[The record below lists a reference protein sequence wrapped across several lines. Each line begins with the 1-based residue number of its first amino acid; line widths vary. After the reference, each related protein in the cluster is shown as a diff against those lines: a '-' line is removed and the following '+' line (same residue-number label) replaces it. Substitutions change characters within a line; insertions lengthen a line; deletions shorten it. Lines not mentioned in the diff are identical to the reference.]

1 VNKQLKYPLFLA
13 AVGSFSTFLLA
24 TAYGFTAPIIAQRI
38 AEQATAGV
46 KEIFPSASSIEDVS
60 ANYNNLSLAGINTIF
75 EIKQNNQ
82 IAAYGYEATANGYS
96 GEITSLLVL
105 SITNDQIIGYRTINQ
120 TETKGGTY
128 GDILLSNSLFDQQ
141 FVNLGF
147 TNIPDGIDLT
157 AGSTAKVT
165 LNAIKSIARNVL
177 KFHIEEVKGEELIV
191 PEVLSNPLETIK
203 SIITT
208 IDEVNNLKE
217 TFTDAKALGLDI
229 YEIKSNSETV
239 AYGYVT
245 VAVGFGGDIA
255 SLILIDSKTD
265 IILNLSIIK
274 HTESAD
280 YGGALLDSRSF
291 VGQFSN
297 MPISNFD
304 NVDIEAGITVTEN
317 AFRTSI
323 KQALN
328 YHLSKV
334 KVG

>member
-1 VNKQLKYPLFLA
+1 MNKQLKYPLFLA

-60 ANYNNLSLAGINTIF
+60 ANYDNLSIAGIKTIF

-82 IAAYGYEATANGYS
+82 VVAYGYEARANGYS

-105 SITNDQIIGYRTINQ
+105 SITDDQIIGYRTINQ

-128 GDILLSNSLFDQQ
+128 GDILLSNPQFDQQ

-147 TNIPDGIDLT
+147 TTVPDAIDLT

-177 KFHIEEVKGEELIV
+177 KFHIEEVKGEELII

-203 SIITT
+203 SIINT

-229 YEIKSNSETV
+229 YEIKSNSETI

-255 SLILIDSKTD
+255 SLVLIDSKTD
-265 IILNLSIIK
+265 VILNLSIIK

>member
-141 FVNLGF
+141 FVNLRF

-229 YEIKSNSETV
+229 YEIKYNSETV

>member
-1 VNKQLKYPLFLA
+1 MNKQLKYPLFLA

-105 SITNDQIIGYRTINQ
+105 SISNDQIIGYRTINQ

-128 GDILLSNSLFDQQ
+128 GDILLSNPQFDQQ

-177 KFHIEEVKGEELIV
+177 KFHIEEVKGEELII

-203 SIITT
+203 SIITI

-229 YEIKSNSETV
+229 YEIKSNSETI

-245 VAVGFGGDIA
+245 VAAGFGGDVA
-255 SLILIDSKTD
+255 SLVLIDSKTD
-265 IILNLSIIK
+265 VILNLSIIK

-334 KVG
+334 RVG

>member
-1 VNKQLKYPLFLA
+1 MNKQIKYPLFLA

-60 ANYNNLSLAGINTIF
+60 SNYNNLSLAGINTIF

-82 IAAYGYEATANGYS
+82 IVAYGYEAKANGYS

-105 SITNDQIIGYRTINQ
+105 SISDNQIIGYRTINHS
-120 TETKGGTY
+120 ETKGY
-128 GDILLSNSLFDQQ
+128 GDILLANPLFNQQ

-147 TNIPDGIDLT
+147 ESVPDAIDLI
-157 AGSTAKVT
+157 AGSTASVT
-165 LNAIKSIARNVL
+165 LNSVKTIVRNVL
-177 KFHIEEVKGEELIV
+177 KFHIEEVKGEELII
-191 PEVLSNPLETIK
+191 PEVLTNPLETIK
-203 SIITT
+203 LIITSA
-208 IDEVNNLKE
+208 DEVNNLKE
-217 TFTDAKALGLDI
+217 TFSDAKALGLDI
-229 YEIKSNSETV
+229 YEIKSNSEIV

-245 VAVGFGGDIA
+245 VTAGFRGDIA
-255 SLILIDSKTD
+255 SLVIIDPTSD
-265 IILNLSIIK
+265 IILSLSIIK

-280 YGGALLDSRSF
+280 YGGAVLDSRSF
-291 VGQFSN
+291 INQFSN

-304 NVDIEAGITVTEN
+304 DIDIEAGITLTEN

>member
-1 VNKQLKYPLFLA
+1 MNKQLKYPLFLA

-141 FVNLGF
+141 FVNLRF

-229 YEIKSNSETV
+229 YEIKYNSETV

>member
-1 VNKQLKYPLFLA
+1 MNKQLKYPLFLA

-60 ANYNNLSLAGINTIF
+60 ANYDNLSIAGINTIF

-82 IAAYGYEATANGYS
+82 VVAYGYEARANGYS

-105 SITNDQIIGYRTINQ
+105 SITDDQIIGYRTINQ

-128 GDILLSNSLFDQQ
+128 GDILLSNPQFDQQ

-147 TNIPDGIDLT
+147 TTVPDAIDLT

-177 KFHIEEVKGEELIV
+177 KFHIEEVKGEELII

-203 SIITT
+203 SIITI

-229 YEIKSNSETV
+229 YEIKSNSETI

-245 VAVGFGGDIA
+245 VAAGFGGDVA
-255 SLILIDSKTD
+255 SLVLIDSKTD
-265 IILNLSIIK
+265 VILNLSIIK

-334 KVG
+334 RVG

>member
-1 VNKQLKYPLFLA
+1 MNKQLKYPLFLA

-60 ANYNNLSLAGINTIF
+60 ANYDNLSIAGINTIF

-82 IAAYGYEATANGYS
+82 VVAYGYEARANGYS

-105 SITNDQIIGYRTINQ
+105 SITDDQIIGYRTINQ

-128 GDILLSNSLFDQQ
+128 GDILLSNPQFDQQ

-147 TNIPDGIDLT
+147 TNIPDAIDLT

-177 KFHIEEVKGEELIV
+177 KFHIEEVKGEELII

-229 YEIKSNSETV
+229 YEIKSNSETI

-245 VAVGFGGDIA
+245 VAAGFGGDVA
-255 SLILIDSKTD
+255 SLVLIDSKTD
-265 IILNLSIIK
+265 VILNLSIIK

>member
-1 VNKQLKYPLFLA
+1 MNKQLKYPLFLA

-60 ANYNNLSLAGINTIF
+60 ANYDNLSIAGINTIF

-82 IAAYGYEATANGYS
+82 VVAYGYEARANGYS

-105 SITNDQIIGYRTINQ
+105 SITDDQIIGYRTINQ

-128 GDILLSNSLFDQQ
+128 GDILLSNPQFDQQ

-147 TNIPDGIDLT
+147 TTIPDAIDLT

-177 KFHIEEVKGEELIV
+177 KFHIEEVKGEELII

-203 SIITT
+203 SIITI

-334 KVG
+334 RVG

>member
-1 VNKQLKYPLFLA
+1 MNKQIKYPLFLA

-82 IAAYGYEATANGYS
+82 IVAYGYEAKANGYS

-105 SITNDQIIGYRTINQ
+105 SLSDDQIIGYRTINQ

-128 GDILLSNSLFDQQ
+128 GDILLSNPQFDQQ

-147 TNIPDGIDLT
+147 TTIPDAIDLT

-177 KFHIEEVKGEELIV
+177 KFHIEEVKGEEIII
-191 PEVLSNPLETIK
+191 PEVLTNPLETIK
-203 SIITT
+203 LIITT
-208 IDEVNNLKE
+208 ADEVNNLKE
-217 TFTDAKALGLDI
+217 TFSDAKAIGLDI
-229 YEIKSNSETV
+229 YEIKTNSEIV

-245 VAVGFGGDIA
+245 VAAGFGGDIA
-255 SLILIDSKTD
+255 SLVIIDSASNV
-265 IILNLSIIK
+265 ILNLSIIK

-280 YGGALLDSRSF
+280 YGGAVLDSRSF
-291 VGQFSN
+291 VNQFTN

-304 NVDIEAGITVTEN
+304 DIDIEAGITVTEN

>member
-1 VNKQLKYPLFLA
+1 MNKQLKYPLFLA

-60 ANYNNLSLAGINTIF
+60 ANYDNLSIAGINTIF

-82 IAAYGYEATANGYS
+82 VVAYGYEARANGYS

-105 SITNDQIIGYRTINQ
+105 SITDDQIIGYRTINQ

-128 GDILLSNSLFDQQ
+128 GDILLSNPQFDQQ

-147 TNIPDGIDLT
+147 TTIPDAIDLT

-177 KFHIEEVKGEELIV
+177 KFHIEEVKGEELII

-229 YEIKSNSETV
+229 YEIKSNSETI

-245 VAVGFGGDIA
+245 VAAGFGGDVA
-255 SLILIDSKTD
+255 SLVLIDSKTD
-265 IILNLSIIK
+265 VILNLSIIK

>member
-1 VNKQLKYPLFLA
+1 MNKQLKYPLFLA
-13 AVGSFSTFLLA
+13 AVASFSTFLLA
-24 TAYGFTAPIIAQRI
+24 TAYGFTAPIIARRI

-46 KEIFPSASSIEDVS
+46 KEIFPGASSIEDVS
-60 ANYNNLSLAGINTIF
+60 ANYNNLVSSGINTIF

-82 IAAYGYEATANGYS
+82 IVAYGYEAKANGYS

-105 SITNDQIIGYRTINQ
+105 SITDDQIIGYRTINQ

-128 GDILLSNSLFDQQ
+128 GDILLVNPLFNQQ

-147 TNIPDGIDLT
+147 SDVPAAIDLI

-177 KFHIEEVKGEELIV
+177 KFHIEEVKGEELII
-191 PEVLSNPLETIK
+191 PELLTNPLETIK
-203 SIITT
+203 LIIPT

-217 TFTDAKALGLDI
+217 TYNDAKALGLDI
-229 YEIKSNSETV
+229 YEIKTNSELV

-245 VAVGFGGDIA
+245 VAAGFGGDIG
-255 SLILIDSKTD
+255 SLVIIDAKTD
-265 IILNLSIIK
+265 VIMSLSIIK
-274 HTESAD
+274 HSESAD
-280 YGGALLDSRSF
+280 YGGAVLDSRSF
-291 VGQFSN
+291 IGQFSN

-304 NVDIEAGITVTEN
+304 GIDIEAGITVTEN

>member
-1 VNKQLKYPLFLA
+1 MNKQIKYPLFLA

-60 ANYNNLSLAGINTIF
+60 SNYNNLSLAGINTIF

-82 IAAYGYEATANGYS
+82 IVAYGYEAKANGYS

-105 SITNDQIIGYRTINQ
+105 SISDNQIIGYRTINHS
-120 TETKGGTY
+120 ETKGGTY
-128 GDILLSNSLFDQQ
+128 GDILLANPLFNQQ

-147 TNIPDGIDLT
+147 ESVPDAIDLT
-157 AGSTAKVT
+157 AGSTARVT
-165 LNAIKSIARNVL
+165 LNSVKTIARNVL
-177 KFHIEEVKGEELIV
+177 KFHIEEVKGEELII
-191 PEVLSNPLETIK
+191 PEVLTNPLETIK
-203 SIITT
+203 LIITT
-208 IDEVNNLKE
+208 ADEVNNLKE
-217 TFTDAKALGLDI
+217 TFSDAKALGLDI
-229 YEIKSNSETV
+229 YEIKSNSEIV

-245 VAVGFGGDIA
+245 VTAGFGGDIA
-255 SLILIDSKTD
+255 SLVIIDPTSD
-265 IILNLSIIK
+265 IILSLSIIK

-280 YGGALLDSRSF
+280 YGGAVLDSRSF
-291 VGQFSN
+291 INQFSN
-297 MPISNFD
+297 MPISDFD
-304 NVDIEAGITVTEN
+304 DIDIEAGITVTEN

>member
-1 VNKQLKYPLFLA
+1 MNKQIKYPLFLA

-60 ANYNNLSLAGINTIF
+60 SNYNNLSLAGINTIF

-82 IAAYGYEATANGYS
+82 IVAYGYEAKANGYE

-105 SITNDQIIGYRTINQ
+105 SISDNQIIGYRTINHS
-120 TETKGGTY
+120 ETKGY
-128 GDILLSNSLFDQQ
+128 GDILLANPLFNQQ

-147 TNIPDGIDLT
+147 ESVPDAIDLT
-157 AGSTAKVT
+157 AGSTARVT
-165 LNAIKSIARNVL
+165 LNSVKTIARNVL
-177 KFHIEEVKGEELIV
+177 KFHIEEVKGEELII
-191 PEVLSNPLETIK
+191 PEVLTNPLETIK
-203 SIITT
+203 LIITT
-208 IDEVNNLKE
+208 ADEVNNLKE
-217 TFTDAKALGLDI
+217 TFSDAKALGLDI
-229 YEIKSNSETV
+229 YEIKSNSEIV

-245 VAVGFGGDIA
+245 VTAGFGGDIA
-255 SLILIDSKTD
+255 SLVIIDPTSD
-265 IILNLSIIK
+265 IILSLSIIK

-280 YGGALLDSRSF
+280 YGGAVLDSRSF
-291 VGQFSN
+291 INQFSN
-297 MPISNFD
+297 MPISDFD
-304 NVDIEAGITVTEN
+304 DIDIEAGITVTEN

>member
-1 VNKQLKYPLFLA
+1 MNKQLKYPLFLA

-60 ANYNNLSLAGINTIF
+60 ANYDNLSLAGINTIF

-82 IAAYGYEATANGYS
+82 VVAYGYEARANGYS

-105 SITNDQIIGYRTINQ
+105 SITDDQVIGYRTINQ

-128 GDILLSNSLFDQQ
+128 GDILLSNPQFDQQ

-147 TNIPDGIDLT
+147 TTIPDAIDLT

-177 KFHIEEVKGEELIV
+177 KFHIEEVKGEELII

-208 IDEVNNLKE
+208 IEEVNNLKE
-217 TFTDAKALGLDI
+217 TFTDAKGLGLDI

-255 SLILIDSKTD
+255 SLVLIDSKTD
-265 IILNLSIIK
+265 VILNLSIIK

>member
-1 VNKQLKYPLFLA
+1 MNKQLKYPLFLA

-60 ANYNNLSLAGINTIF
+60 ANYDNLSLAGINSIF

-82 IAAYGYEATANGYS
+82 VVAYGYEARANGYS

-105 SITNDQIIGYRTINQ
+105 SITDDQVIGYRTINQ

-128 GDILLSNSLFDQQ
+128 GDILLSNPQFDQQ

-147 TNIPDGIDLT
+147 TTIPDAIDLT

-177 KFHIEEVKGEELIV
+177 KFHIEEVKGEELII

-217 TFTDAKALGLDI
+217 TFTDAKGLGLDI

-245 VAVGFGGDIA
+245 VAAGFGGDIA
-255 SLILIDSKTD
+255 SLVLIDSKTD
-265 IILNLSIIK
+265 VILNLSIIK

>member
-1 VNKQLKYPLFLA
+1 MNKQLKYPLFLA

-24 TAYGFTAPIIAQRI
+24 TAYGFTAPIISQRI

-60 ANYNNLSLAGINTIF
+60 ANYANLSLAGINTIF

-82 IAAYGYEATANGYS
+82 VVAYGYEAKANGYS

-105 SITNDQIIGYRTINQ
+105 SITDDQVIGYRTINQ

-165 LNAIKSIARNVL
+165 LNAIKSIARIVL
-177 KFHIEEVKGEELIV
+177 KFHIEEVKGEELII

-229 YEIKSNSETV
+229 YEIKSNSETI

-255 SLILIDSKTD
+255 SLVLIDSKTD
-265 IILNLSIIK
+265 VILNLSIIK

-291 VGQFSN
+291 IGQFSN

>member
-1 VNKQLKYPLFLA
+1 MNKQLKYPLFLA

-105 SITNDQIIGYRTINQ
+105 SISNDQIIGYRTINQ

>member
-1 VNKQLKYPLFLA
+1 MNKQIKYPLFLA

-46 KEIFPSASSIEDVS
+46 KEIFPNASSIEDVS
-60 ANYNNLSLAGINTIF
+60 SNYNNLSLAGINTIF

-82 IAAYGYEATANGYS
+82 IVAYGYEAKANGYE

-105 SITNDQIIGYRTINQ
+105 SISDNQIIGYRTINHS
-120 TETKGGTY
+120 ETKGY
-128 GDILLSNSLFDQQ
+128 GDILLANPLFNQQ

-147 TNIPDGIDLT
+147 ESVPDAIDLT
-157 AGSTAKVT
+157 AGSTARVT
-165 LNAIKSIARNVL
+165 LNSVKTIARNVL
-177 KFHIEEVKGEELIV
+177 KFHIEEVKGEELII
-191 PEVLSNPLETIK
+191 PEVLTNPLETIK
-203 SIITT
+203 LIITT
-208 IDEVNNLKE
+208 ADEVNNLKE
-217 TFTDAKALGLDI
+217 TFSDAKALGLDI
-229 YEIKSNSETV
+229 YEIKSNSEIV

-245 VAVGFGGDIA
+245 VTAGFGGDIA
-255 SLILIDSKTD
+255 SLVIIDPTSD
-265 IILNLSIIK
+265 IILSLSIIK

-280 YGGALLDSRSF
+280 YGGAVLDSRSF
-291 VGQFSN
+291 INQFSN
-297 MPISNFD
+297 MPISDFD
-304 NVDIEAGITVTEN
+304 DIDIEAGITVTEN

>member
-105 SITNDQIIGYRTINQ
+105 SISNDQIIGYRTINQ

>member
-1 VNKQLKYPLFLA
+1 MNKQLKYPLFLA

-60 ANYNNLSLAGINTIF
+60 ANYDNLSLAGINTIF

-82 IAAYGYEATANGYS
+82 VVAYGYEARANGYS

-105 SITNDQIIGYRTINQ
+105 SITDDQIIGYRTINQ

-128 GDILLSNSLFDQQ
+128 GDILLSNPQFDQQ

-147 TNIPDGIDLT
+147 TTVPDAIDLT

-177 KFHIEEVKGEELIV
+177 KFHIEEVKGEELII

-229 YEIKSNSETV
+229 YEIKSNSETI

-245 VAVGFGGDIA
+245 VAVGFGGDVA
-255 SLILIDSKTD
+255 SLVLIDSKTD
-265 IILNLSIIK
+265 VILNLSIIK

-334 KVG
+334 RVG

>member
-1 VNKQLKYPLFLA
+1 MNKQLKYPLFLA

-60 ANYNNLSLAGINTIF
+60 ANYDNLSIAGINTIF

-82 IAAYGYEATANGYS
+82 VVAYGYEARANGYS

-105 SITNDQIIGYRTINQ
+105 SITDDQIIGYRTINQ

-128 GDILLSNSLFDQQ
+128 GDILLSNPQFDQQ

-147 TNIPDGIDLT
+147 TTIPDAIDLT

-177 KFHIEEVKGEELIV
+177 KFHIEEVKGEELII

-203 SIITT
+203 SIITI

-229 YEIKSNSETV
+229 YEIKSNSETI

-245 VAVGFGGDIA
+245 VAAGFGGDVA
-255 SLILIDSKTD
+255 SLVLIDSKTD
-265 IILNLSIIK
+265 VILNLSIIK

>member
-1 VNKQLKYPLFLA
+1 MNKQLKYPLFLA

-60 ANYNNLSLAGINTIF
+60 ASYDNLSIAGINTIF

-82 IAAYGYEATANGYS
+82 VVAYGYEARANGYS

-105 SITNDQIIGYRTINQ
+105 SITDDQIIGYRTINQ

-128 GDILLSNSLFDQQ
+128 GDILLSNPQFDQQ

-147 TNIPDGIDLT
+147 TTVPDAIDLT

-177 KFHIEEVKGEELIV
+177 KFHIEEVKGEELII

-203 SIITT
+203 SIINT

-229 YEIKSNSETV
+229 YEIKSNSETI

-255 SLILIDSKTD
+255 SLVLIDSKTD
-265 IILNLSIIK
+265 VILNLSIIK

>member
-1 VNKQLKYPLFLA
+1 MNKQLKYPLFLA

-60 ANYNNLSLAGINTIF
+60 ANYDNLSIAGINTIF

-82 IAAYGYEATANGYS
+82 VVAYGYEARANGYS

-105 SITNDQIIGYRTINQ
+105 SITDDQIIGYRTINQ

-128 GDILLSNSLFDQQ
+128 GDILLSNPQFDQQ

-147 TNIPDGIDLT
+147 TTIPDAIDLT

-177 KFHIEEVKGEELIV
+177 KFHIEEVKGEELII

-229 YEIKSNSETV
+229 YEIKSNSETI

-245 VAVGFGGDIA
+245 VAVGFGGDVA
-255 SLILIDSKTD
+255 SLVLIDSKTD
-265 IILNLSIIK
+265 VILNLSIIK

-334 KVG
+334 RVG

>member
-1 VNKQLKYPLFLA
+1 MNKQIKYPLFLA

-24 TAYGFTAPIIAQRI
+24 TAFGFTAPIIAQRI

-46 KEIFPSASSIEDVS
+46 KEIFPNASSIEDVS
-60 ANYNNLSLAGINTIF
+60 SNYNNLSLAGINTIF

-82 IAAYGYEATANGYS
+82 IVAYGYVAKANGFE

-105 SITNDQIIGYRTINQ
+105 SISDNQIIGYRTINHS
-120 TETKGGTY
+120 ETKGY
-128 GDILLSNSLFDQQ
+128 GDILLANPLFNQQ

-147 TNIPDGIDLT
+147 ESVPDAIDLT
-157 AGSTAKVT
+157 AGSTARVT
-165 LNAIKSIARNVL
+165 LNSVKTIARNVL
-177 KFHIEEVKGEELIV
+177 KFHIEEVKGEELVI
-191 PEVLSNPLETIK
+191 PEVLTNPLETIK
-203 SIITT
+203 LIITT
-208 IDEVNNLKE
+208 ADEVNNLKE
-217 TFTDAKALGLDI
+217 TLSDAKALGLDI
-229 YEIKSNSETV
+229 YEIKSNSEIV

-245 VAVGFGGDIA
+245 VAAGFGGDIA
-255 SLILIDSKTD
+255 SLVIIDPTSD
-265 IILNLSIIK
+265 IILSLSIIK
-274 HTESAD
+274 HTESTD
-280 YGGALLDSRSF
+280 YGGAVLDSRSF
-291 VGQFSN
+291 INQFSN

-304 NVDIEAGITVTEN
+304 DIDIEAGITVTEN

>member
-1 VNKQLKYPLFLA
+1 MNKQLKYPLFLA

-60 ANYNNLSLAGINTIF
+60 ANYDNLSIAGINTIF

-82 IAAYGYEATANGYS
+82 VVAYGYEARANGYS

-105 SITNDQIIGYRTINQ
+105 SITDDQIIGYRTINQ

-128 GDILLSNSLFDQQ
+128 GDILLSNPQFDQQ

-147 TNIPDGIDLT
+147 TTVPDAIDLT

-177 KFHIEEVKGEELIV
+177 KFHIEEVKGEELII

-229 YEIKSNSETV
+229 YEIKSNSETI

-245 VAVGFGGDIA
+245 VAAGFGGDVA
-255 SLILIDSKTD
+255 SLVLIDSKTD
-265 IILNLSIIK
+265 VILNLSIIK